1 MEDAAFKIFVWD
13 YSSSVEDWRRAQ
25 RAGPSELPNLNGEQK
40 EFARSFGVAEE
51 DYARGVLAGQYGQ
64 DRLRS
69 RGKELGDAVQDILN
83 RLEPGHRVI
92 AVLAEMMKERWT
104 VRIQTPVKIE
114 NVHVERELVDDLLD
128 SGSIEEFER
137 LRVRVL
143 SALGRKEFIVGR

>member
-1 MEDAAFKIFVWD
+1 MEEATFKIFVWD

-25 RAGPSELPNLNGEQK
+25 RADHSELPNLNEEQK
-40 EFARSFGVAEE
+40 EFARSFSVAEE

-83 RLEPGHRVI
+83 RLEPGHRVV

-114 NVHVERELVDDLLD
+114 NVHLERELVDDLLD
-128 SGSIEEFER
+128 YGSIEEFEK

-143 SALGRKEFIVGR
+143 TALGRKEFIVGR